1 MQRGIHPGHC
11 AVVFDQGAANQL
23 FPPANGGLPD
33 FVQLVNSSLNAM
45 TANKKAGCMLQVSQD
60 IGETL
65 LYRGCQQNTTSSLVA
80 ERSPYGIIPLVD
92 KTAVYQTERHAEVF
106 TEI

>member
-1 MQRGIHPGHC
+1 ML
-11 AVVFDQGAANQL
+11 FDQGAANQL

-65 LYRGCQQNTTSSLVA
+65 LYNGNQQNTASSLGPFNMVA
-80 ERSPYGIIPLVD
+80 ERSLSGIIPVVEETTVF
-92 KTAVYQTERHAEVF
+92 KTERHAEVF
-106 TEI
+106 T